1 MSIGLSNV
9 VVVVVPMVTGGI
21 EIGAVAG
28 KFWVIGLLSE
38 QTEFV
43 AASRLAL
50 PAWLSEASFPR
61 YRLLFVFDV
70 VGHCC
75 YQIFDLEVII
85 GCDSW
90 MWRIE

>member
-43 AASRLAL
+43 ATSRLAL

-61 YRLLFVFDV
+61 YRLLFVV
-70 VGHCC
+70 VVVVVTK
-75 YQIFDLEVII
+75 FSTSRLSLET
-85 GCDSW
+85 
-90 MWRIE
+90 IELDMAN